1 VKEETKRR
9 KRMIQ
14 KVAKKNAYLIIDEL
28 GMIMID
34 VVVAKNQ
41 EEAMD
46 IFFRHRTYLNEE
58 YRDTKEL
65 QESRNDYA
73 VVNLDVI
80 EVLQ

>member
-1 VKEETKRR
+1 
-9 KRMIQ
+9 MIQ